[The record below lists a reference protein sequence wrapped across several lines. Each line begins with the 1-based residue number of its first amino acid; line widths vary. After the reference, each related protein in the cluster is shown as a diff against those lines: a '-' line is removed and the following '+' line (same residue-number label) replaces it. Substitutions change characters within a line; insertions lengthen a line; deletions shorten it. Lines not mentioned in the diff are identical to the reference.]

1 MAISGI
7 ERVVLDWLAQQR
19 DAMAALL
26 GEAVNIDSGSY
37 NKRGVD
43 VVGKLFRARLERAG
57 IACEAIANREFG
69 DCLLA
74 RVRARG
80 GRDGDGHALLLGHMD
95 TVFPEGVAADRPF
108 RIDGSNAF
116 GPGVADMKGG
126 LVINTFVGE
135 AFVRAGGAPMPIRI
149 LYTADEEIAS
159 PSSRPAIEAAARGA
173 RLVLNGEP
181 GRPSGNVVTS
191 RKGAMFIDIE
201 TTGRAAHSGVN
212 HAQGASAIE
221 ALARKTQ
228 KLHALTNYDSGV
240 TVNVGLIKGGVSI
253 NTVAP
258 HASAEVDIR
267 FKTFQEMEAI
277 QREVAA
283 IVEALEV
290 ANTSGRIKR
299 VRNFLPLVENDA
311 NRRLFECFSAC
322 ARELGFEVRG
332 EFTGGSAD
340 SGFTSAAG
348 AATLCGTGPVGA
360 NAHTAEEFCRLETL
374 VPRAQAIAL
383 TIMRYAPPAPG

>member
-1 MAISGI
+1 MTISET
-7 ERVVLDWLAQQR
+7 ERGVLDWIARQR
-19 DAMAALL
+19 DAMVALL
-26 GEAVNIDSGSY
+26 AEVVGIDSGSY
-37 NKRGVD
+37 SKRGVD
-43 VVGKLFRARLERAG
+43 AVGDLFRARLGKAG
-57 IACEAIANREFG
+57 IASEVIANREFG
-69 DCLLA
+69 DCVLA
-74 RVRARG
+74 EVPERG
-80 GRDGDGHALLLGHMD
+80 GRGGAHALLLGHMD

-108 RIDGSNAF
+108 RTDGSNAF

-126 LVINTFVGE
+126 LVINTFVAE
-135 AFVRAGGAPMPIRI
+135 AFARAGGAPMPIKV

-159 PSSRPAIEAAARGA
+159 PSSRPVIEAAARGA

-201 TTGRAAHSGVN
+201 TIGRAAHSGVN

-258 HASAEVDIR
+258 HATAEVDIR
-267 FKTFQEMEAI
+267 FKTFEEMAAI
-277 QREVAA
+277 KREIEA
-283 IVEALEV
+283 IVETVELAG
-290 ANTSGRIKR
+290 TSGRIKR
-299 VRNFLPLVENDA
+299 VRNFLPLIENDA
-311 NRRLFECFSAC
+311 NRRLFECYAAC
-322 ARELGFEVRG
+322 ARELGFEVHG

-360 NAHTAEEFCRLETL
+360 NAHTTEEFCRLDTL
-374 VPRAQAIAL
+374 APRAQAIAL
-383 TIMRYAPPAPG
+383 TIMRYAAAH